1 MCAHHAF
8 PRAFQ
13 SCATQIPAMANTH
26 KTIFAKIVLCVFA
39 IAGICVA
46 QDWNARG
53 KAWWAHIQYLA
64 DDKWEG
70 RGIGSE
76 GFKQTAAYVTE
87 QFKRA
92 GLQPAGERGYAQ

>member
-1 MCAHHAF
+1 M
-8 PRAFQ
+8 
-13 SCATQIPAMANTH
+13 TIH
-26 KTIFAKIVLCVFA
+26 KSTFIAKMMLCFFA

-53 KAWWAHIQYLA
+53 KAWWAHIKYLA

-76 GFKQTAAYVTE
+76 GFRQTAAYVTE

-92 GLQPAGERGYAQ
+92 GLQPAGEHGYAQTVDFNVMQLEIGRAHV